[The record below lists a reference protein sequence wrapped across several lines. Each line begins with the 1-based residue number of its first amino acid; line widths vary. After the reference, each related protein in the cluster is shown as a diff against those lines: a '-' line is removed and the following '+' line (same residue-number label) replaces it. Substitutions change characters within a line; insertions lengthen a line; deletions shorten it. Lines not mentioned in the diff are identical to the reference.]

1 VGENYFLATRTGR
14 IGFLYVV
21 LTFIPIF
28 GYAVTIYLFY
38 RAILLAV
45 DRASRATPS

>member
-1 VGENYFLATRTGR
+1 
-14 IGFLYVV
+14 V

-38 RAILLAV
+38 RAILFAV
-45 DRASRATPS
+45 DRTKSVAPS